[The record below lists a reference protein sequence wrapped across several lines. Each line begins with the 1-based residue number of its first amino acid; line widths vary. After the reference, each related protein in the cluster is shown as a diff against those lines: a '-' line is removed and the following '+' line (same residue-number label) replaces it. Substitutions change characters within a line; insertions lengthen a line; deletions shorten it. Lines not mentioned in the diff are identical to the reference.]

1 MKAIEDGAGALSIML
16 TGLVIG
22 RMGTVGTQR
31 LTEADL
37 FPESREDREWRG
49 EPEDE
54 DRNQDLCTSTTL
66 HPKLQALMQSQFKP
80 CLDRQEQIEVQAT
93 D

>member
-22 RMGTVGTQR
+22 WMGTVGTQR

-54 DRNQDLCTSTTL
+54 DRSKKLFRLHGLVAPTKGWPGPSPFLPQNQDL
-66 HPKLQALMQSQFKP
+66 
-80 CLDRQEQIEVQAT
+80 
-93 D
+93 